1 MSAREAFIQKQRE
14 YEEILERVKEEVEG
28 TQRELS
34 QAHETIRRLERRVQK
49 LKGKFELNV
58 PQRELE
64 RKTAAEQNLSLKHK
78 LDELTADLEAVKD
91 SQKAIEPDTIQM
103 GNKRASQ
110 ENLFLKHK
118 LDVSFVRFL
127 SCALCHS
134 WGQMHLFKEALKIFD
149 SSLGAD
155 SCS

>member
-1 MSAREAFIQKQRE
+1 M
-14 YEEILERVKEEVEG
+14 
-28 TQRELS
+28 LS
-34 QAHETIRRLERRVQK
+34 VTVGVRCIFLKKRLEFLIFLQ
-49 LKGKFELNV
+49 
-58 PQRELE
+58 
-64 RKTAAEQNLSLKHK
+64 
-78 LDELTADLEAVKD
+78 ELTADLEAVKD